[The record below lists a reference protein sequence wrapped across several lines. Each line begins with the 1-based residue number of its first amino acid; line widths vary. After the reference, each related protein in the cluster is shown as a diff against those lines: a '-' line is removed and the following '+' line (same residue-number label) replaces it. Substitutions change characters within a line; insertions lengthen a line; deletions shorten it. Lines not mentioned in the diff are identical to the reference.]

1 MKISS
6 EQVEARNTVI
16 SIQREERRQREKR
29 DNKKEH
35 WELNEFSF
43 K

>member
-6 EQVEARNTVI
+6 EQVEASNTVI
-16 SIQREERRQREKR
+16 TIQKGERRQSEKR

-35 WELNEFSF
+35 WELNEFSSE
-43 K
+43 